1 MNALIE
7 KVQSEMRGAWRFR
20 RIALITAW
28 GFCGLGWLVV
38 LSLPDKFESSARVNV
53 DTRTALRP
61 LLQGIAVEQ
70 DVEAQLNLVKQT
82 LLGRA
87 NLDKVASQVGLDSGV
102 VTPSERND
110 LLDGLTKR
118 ITLALEAPTVRDPRI
133 PNTLYR
139 ITYTDTNRDVAL
151 RVVDVL
157 LNSFVEDTMGKD
169 RASTA
174 SAERFLREQLADYD
188 RRLADAET
196 KLAEFKKRN
205 FGLVPGA
212 EGDHFSRL
220 TTETQHVKR
229 LEASIAVATSRRAEL
244 QRQLRGETPY
254 VAPTETT
261 STPQA
266 RRGQGAQTGG
276 QDTASRIQ
284 EAQARLD
291 DLLLR
296 FTDRHPDVIAT
307 RETLEQLKKRQL
319 EEIEALKRGDPGTA
333 AIAGAVS
340 NPVYQNIQ
348 LQMNQVDVDMA
359 AMRSELADHRRNEAD
374 LRRMVDTAPEV
385 EAEYSRLTRDYDVT
399 KTQYNNMLERLE
411 KARVSGDAEETGVV
425 RFNIVDPPSA
435 NFEPIFPNRPLLL
448 VVVLVLGLALGAG
461 IAYLQHMLRP
471 VFSSERSLAEVTGL
485 PVLGVVARTFEDKYR
500 SKMRAGLMR
509 YSVAAG
515 LLLVSFVTVLV
526 LQTSAS
532 RFLRH
537 YVDTLS

>member
-1 MNALIE
+1 MQAVIE
-7 KVQSEMRGAWRFR
+7 KLHNELRGAWRFR
-20 RIALITAW
+20 RSALIATW
-28 GFCGLGWLVV
+28 GFCALGWLIV
-38 LSLPDKFESSARVNV
+38 LALPDKFESSARVNV

-87 NLDKVASQVGLDSGV
+87 NLDKVASQVGLDTGV
-102 VTPSERND
+102 VTPEQRNQ
-110 LLDGLTKR
+110 LLDGLSKR

-139 ITYTDTNRDVAL
+139 ITYTDNKRDTAL

-174 SAERFLREQLADYD
+174 SAERFLREQIADYD
-188 RRLADAET
+188 RRLADAEA

-220 TTETQHVKR
+220 TTETQHIKR
-229 LEASIAVATSRRAEL
+229 LESALAVATSRRAEL

-254 VAPTETT
+254 VPPTETAAT
-261 STPQA
+261 AQP
-266 RRGQGAQTGG
+266 RGQGGQPGA

-284 EAQARLD
+284 ETQARLD
-291 DLLLR
+291 ELLLR

-307 RETLEQLKKRQL
+307 RETLDQLKKRQQD
-319 EEIEALKRGDPGTA
+319 EIEALKRGDPGA
-333 AIAGAVS
+333 AAVANATT
-340 NPVYQNIQ
+340 NPIYQNLQQQ
-348 LQMNQVDVDMA
+348 LNQVDVDMA
-359 AMRSELADHRRNEAD
+359 AMRTELADHRRNEAD

-385 EAEYSRLTRDYDVT
+385 EAEYARLTRDYDVT
-399 KTQYNNMLERLE
+399 KTQYNSMLERLE
-411 KARVSGDAEETGVV
+411 RAKVSGDAEETGVV
-425 RFNIVDPPSA
+425 RFNIVDPPTAS
-435 NFEPIFPNRPLLL
+435 FDPIFPNRPLLL
-448 VVVLVLGLALGAG
+448 IVVLILGLG
-461 IAYLQHMLRP
+461 IGGGLAYLRHMLRP
-471 VFSSERSLAEVTGL
+471 VFSSERSLSEITGL
-485 PVLGVVARTFEDKYR
+485 PVLGVVARAFEGKHR
-500 SKMRAGLMR
+500 AQIRAGLMR
-509 YSVAAG
+509 YSIAAG
-515 LLLVSFVTVLV
+515 LLLVGFVTTLF
-526 LQTSAS
+526 LQDSAS

-537 YVDTLS
+537 YLDIVS